1 MKAFVQGQTT
11 RVWPSGDSWL
21 PTQGSLQR
29 KDYASFSPWFP
40 KAHITHAITYVVLLL
55 SQLAFGGK
63 KSKYI

>member
-40 KAHITHAITYVVLLL
+40 NHHSCYHLCGIIIKSV
-55 SQLAFGGK
+55 SFWGEK
-63 KSKYI
+63 K